1 MCPGTTVHAGNN
13 GEGEEFNA
21 QFHSSAPKE
30 AHGKE
35 IVCVGKK
42 YKRYTDYS

>member
-1 MCPGTTVHAGNN
+1 MCPETTVHAGNN
-13 GEGEEFNA
+13 GEGEVFIA
-21 QFHSSAPKE
+21 QLHSSAPKE
-30 AHGKE
+30 ALGKE